1 MGKWDNEIAE
11 RDFRMNPPA
20 DAPGQGSDGWNID
33 VGGQSASDINSSAFS
48 GSNGDVNVNNILNG
62 GGSFG
67 NGVQNGQPVNAQEF
81 AKQYTATEDKIID
94 GSIKA
99 IKFTGKGLNAFF
111 SEMYRS
117 FTNNKQSDWHVLG
130 EQITKMSI
138 GACLVGLFFAV
149 LSPFVSAIH
158 SPGWII
164 CGGMEAAI
172 VGVLL
177 MMLNAKESESKYNAP
192 VQEEIPEP
200 VPESSASD
208 FDWGEDKVEEGNAGD
223 SFDWGDDDDGFDW
236 DNAGDD
242 LFESVDDT
250 DAAGG
255 AGFNVDSAIEN
266 ATAGARAGMYTRQY
280 LYETMCSVLPKI
292 TPGFAKM
299 QQVSEGS
306 DEFMEMSDILRSAAY
321 QVGTKEENIPD
332 LTEMRKNI
340 FIIQLRAT
348 RPAGLKEQDIA
359 DAVADAYSRDADGR
373 VVKDGVYATVD
384 STVGILIINIFTG
397 DSAMV
402 SLRDVYGEI
411 QDFVL
416 NPDNRMPFVWGV
428 SELGQPWYCDLINCD
443 SIIISG
449 EARGG
454 KSWKGQSIVAQL
466 CMYNSPK
473 EVEFYVFDHKNA
485 ASDYKY
491 LSTVMPHV
499 RYFCGDANKIN
510 SGIQKVLDITLKE
523 TGKILSDAGCINI
536 KDYNETHPDNKL
548 PYKYILIDEL
558 MSLMDAYDKDQQAE
572 FRKLMSTIVS
582 KLPYVGIR
590 MILFPHRIVDYV
602 ISKNTYSLVS
612 SRAVVRQLNQ
622 NEIKNAMGVTRK
634 EFPYSLV
641 NNGDMAIR
649 SKEIAKGKT
658 VFCHAEVL
666 TKSNDGNK
674 DLFRFIGSVWKKLE
688 PECECITI
696 QGSVGGRIGYVRGG
710 ESRVAE
716 PVQSREAVD
725 HTAGMG
731 SYQYRGYSDAGSM
744 IDMDTGDSSV
754 GAEEDDF
761 WDELLQ
767 GSDE

>member
-1 MGKWDNEIAE
+1 MGKYDDARAE
-11 RDFRMNPPA
+11 RDFRMNPPNN
-20 DAPGQGSDGWNID
+20 APGQGDDGWGD
-33 VGGQSASDINSSAFS
+33 DITSQTSMNMNTNAFS
-48 GSNGDVNVNNILNG
+48 GSNGDLDVNAVLNSG
-62 GGSFG
+62 AAP
-67 NGVQNGQPVNAQEF
+67 NQPGVQNAGQNMTRAQAQGIMQDDKWEVA
-81 AKQYTATEDKIID
+81 AK
-94 GSIKA
+94 KA
-99 IKFTGKGLNAFF
+99 GKGLYAFF
-111 SEMYRS
+111 CEMYES
-117 FTNNKQSDWHVLG
+117 FRNNKEGDWHLLG
-130 EQITKMSI
+130 ERIFIISMVVCAI
-138 GACLVGLFFAV
+138 GLFFV
-149 LSPFVSAIH
+149 ILSPIVSAIQQP
-158 SPGWII
+158 SWMMVGSLLS
-164 CGGMEAAI
+164 GI

-177 MMLNAKESESKYNAP
+177 MMKFSKNADSKNGANSTP
-192 VQEEIPEP
+192 VQNIPEP
-200 VPESSASD
+200 EPMDNFDDSSNEEAFD
-208 FDWGEDKVEEGNAGD
+208 F
-223 SFDWGDDDDGFDW
+223 SSDDDDEGFNW
-236 DNAGDD
+236 DDMVDDD
-242 LFESVDDT
+242 LFATEEDT
-250 DAAGG
+250 STG
-255 AGFNVDSAIEN
+255 AGNADFNVDDAIEN
-266 ATAGARAGMYTRQY
+266 ATSNAQPGIYTRQY
-280 LYETMCSVLPKI
+280 LFETMCSVLPKI

-299 QQVSEGS
+299 EQVSENS
-306 DEFMEMSDILRSAAY
+306 DEFMEMSEILRSAAY
-321 QVGTKEENIPD
+321 QVGTKDENIPD
-332 LTEMRKNI
+332 LTEMRRNI

-359 DAVADAYSRDADGR
+359 DAVADAYSRDNDGR

-384 STVGILIINIFTG
+384 STVGIFIINIFTG

-411 QDFVL
+411 SDFVL
-416 NPDNRMPFVWGV
+416 DPDNKMPFVWGV
-428 SELGQPWYCDLINCD
+428 SELGQPWYCDLKDCD

-473 EVEFYVFDHKNA
+473 EVEFYIFDHKNA

-499 RYFCGDANKIN
+499 KYFCGDAQKIN

-536 KDYNETHPDNKL
+536 KDYNSTHPDDKL

-622 NEIKNAMGVTRK
+622 EEIKNAMGVTRK

-666 TKSNDGNK
+666 TRSNDGNK
-674 DLFRFIGSVWKKLE
+674 DVFRFIGSVWKKLE
-688 PECECITI
+688 PDCQCIEIHGSIGGKIAPTRGVTSVPI
-696 QGSVGGRIGYVRGG
+696 QNK
-710 ESRVAE
+710 
-716 PVQSREAVD
+716 EAVD
-725 HTAGMG
+725 HTQGMA
-731 SYQYRGYSDAGSM
+731 SYQYQGYSGVAD
-744 IDMDTGDSSV
+744 IEDMDGGDGSLESD
-754 GAEEDDF
+754 EDSF
-761 WDELLQ
+761 WDDVLKDL
-767 GSDE
+767 DNK